1 MDEVKDEATW
11 CDVVADDLPNM
22 GTENFCTVTCRRTS
36 SFGSDWSMVENQV
49 QSANGTYLCFRCN
62 RQEML
67 MINNDLN
74 PENTEMQCTY
84 EPCSQQAFLFEM
96 DLAYKKKPSELSGWL
111 ASLRGR
117 DLQPEGFMDLIET
130 LEVDVA
136 STYVAT
142 GCGDC
147 VKGVAPVST
156 WPTISRR
163 VVCTHDGEVW
173 NTVSVSTVPG
183 DNYLLGGSV
192 PYLVLYEFMPDFLDY
207 ILTAERDTELT
218 LTKPMKAEINQ
229 GLDKLLGDQ
238 TVYWNLWAEEE
249 TADDIA
255 EIYGS
260 LPNANDSVV
269 EIYSPP
275 RVVEEAKKRGLRAEL
290 SIDLCTGYDLK
301 DVKAKEHVRKELA
314 KRRPKLLVSSPP
326 CTKLSPF

>member
-1 MDEVKDEATW
+1 M
-11 CDVVADDLPNM
+11 
-22 GTENFCTVTCRRTS
+22 
-36 SFGSDWSMVENQV
+36 
-49 QSANGTYLCFRCN
+49 
-62 RQEML
+62 
-67 MINNDLN
+67 
-74 PENTEMQCTY
+74 
-84 EPCSQQAFLFEM
+84 
-96 DLAYKKKPSELSGWL
+96 
-111 ASLRGR
+111 
-117 DLQPEGFMDLIET
+117 
-130 LEVDVA
+130 
-136 STYVAT
+136 
-142 GCGDC
+142 
-147 VKGVAPVST
+147 KGVAPVST

-173 NTVSVSTVPG
+173 NAVSVSTVPG

-238 TVYWNLWAEEE
+238 TVHWNLWAEEE

-326 CTKLSPF
+326 CTKFSPFQNLRKNWENFEEEWDEAVSHVNFSMTCLEDQLQRGDHGLHEHPDVATSWNLPSVRDYLSHDEIILVKGHQCRFGLRTQQEVNALRKIV